1 MDLFAKKTAKDKMRI
16 PAELYNLVV
25 DAVRFYMQSRPDRK
39 SEKIGVQGPTRFG
52 IKNVS
57 GSTLEQYAVVGI
69 GAGLAVPGGDD
80 TYYFGDAYFD
90 SAAPAAAS
98 PFAILQD
105 TAANTGYAPAITS
118 GASFVRVNYS
128 DVSHGYAAPSAGVY
142 THLVSQAGVG
152 PATILWKET
161 GTNQLNGGINNS
173 VTHITVDSG
182 ADFPDVPF
190 VITIETEDLNVT
202 ATRGETLLNGTID
215 DATTTVVV
223 DSASDFPTA
232 TPFVIVIGTE
242 RMNVTAGGGTTTWTV
257 TRGHQNS
264 TADQHSDNDPV
275 TAAAD
280 TYWTVTRGH
289 NSTSAASHAD
299 NTALALK
306 TGTVWAMVNV
316 DARTGIVAGDLNG
329 YRQAGTTVDVYYPGG
344 NITGGFL
351 TYYTAKDL
359 IHCVSFIVPNTIT
372 LDEIAVWLQTNG
384 AAGKKC
390 RLAIYDS
397 PSQTDIFPDQLIV
410 DSGEIAIDSGAAGY
424 KTAAINVTLTGGK
437 NYWLC
442 YVSNDN
448 VGTLGGTNQT
458 FMSPIFGMSK
468 TSFAEK
474 FGLITTFT
482 YGAFPSTYPGT
493 ASDLS
498 GGPFIIPV
506 VHLSG

>member
-1 MDLFAKKTAKDKMRI
+1 MR
-16 PAELYNLVV
+16 
-25 DAVRFYMQSRPDRK
+25 
-39 SEKIGVQGPTRFG
+39 
-52 IKNVS
+52 
-57 GSTLEQYAVVGI
+57 
-69 GAGLAVPGGDD
+69 
-80 TYYFGDAYFD
+80 
-90 SAAPAAAS
+90 
-98 PFAILQD
+98 
-105 TAANTGYAPAITS
+105 
-118 GASFVRVNYS
+118 
-128 DVSHGYAAPSAGVY
+128 
-142 THLVSQAGVG
+142 
-152 PATILWKET
+152 
-161 GTNQLNGGINNS
+161 
-173 VTHITVDSG
+173 ITVDMAERG
-182 ADFPDVPF
+182 YTLTQQDMLRLTRALRKVEQYLPDEPIKETPGDPPF
-190 VITIETEDLNVT
+190 RQDVLFARVTSLTTTSSRYPGLLVWYTPTDTAGSRWSDDTQAIWIEAAN
-202 ATRGETLLNGTID
+202 GETLETSKRYQVALRGYD
-215 DATTTVVV
+215 QGRYVYVV
-223 DSASDFPTA
+223 DDVGAS
-232 TPFVIVIGTE
+232 
-242 RMNVTAGGGTTTWTV
+242 
-257 TRGHQNS
+257 S
-264 TADQHSDNDPV
+264 
-275 TAAAD
+275 
-280 TYWTVTRGH
+280 
-289 NSTSAASHAD
+289 
-299 NTALALK
+299 
-306 TGTVWAMVNV
+306 
-316 DARTGIVAGDLNG
+316 GIVAGDLNG

-424 KTAAINVTLTGGK
+424 KTASINVTLTGGK

-482 YGAFPSTYPGT
+482 YAAFPSTYPGT